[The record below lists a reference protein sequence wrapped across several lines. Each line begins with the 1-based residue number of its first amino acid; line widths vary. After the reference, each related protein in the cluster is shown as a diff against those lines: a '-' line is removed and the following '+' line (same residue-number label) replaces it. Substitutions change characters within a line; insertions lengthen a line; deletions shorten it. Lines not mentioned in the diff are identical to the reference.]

1 MKQHIINIQLAVEQ
15 VFLDNPAAD
24 VKLTDSG
31 FTVVCYDLS
40 MDGNNMNWTVPAE
53 ITPTSSVTSMV
64 NEIQSLIDNSQY
76 VMADLKALKADG
88 LF

>member
-15 VFLDNPAAD
+15 VFQDNSAAD
-24 VKLTDSG
+24 VTLTDTG

-40 MDGNNMNWTVPAE
+40 MDGSNIDWTVPAE

-64 NEIQSLIDNSQY
+64 DEIQGLIDDSQC
-76 VMADLKALKADG
+76 VIADLKALKADG

>member
-15 VFLDNPAAD
+15 VFQDNPAAD
-24 VKLTDSG
+24 VKLTDTG

-40 MDGNNMNWTVPAE
+40 MDGNNIDWTVPAE
-53 ITPTSSVTSMV
+53 ITPDSSVTSMV
-64 NEIQSLIDNSQY
+64 DEIQALIDNSQC
-76 VMADLKALKADG
+76 VITDLKALKADG